1 MCMRTLPT
9 SAGFSE
15 QIKCRPISE
24 ELRDW
29 RWKTKTELAKEGKAY
44 NAPVPHWLF
53 PETQSE
59 TLGDLTAARAT
70 KHASEL
76 ANNMRS
82 AGFEFGQQLED
93 DLNNT
98 MDNLENLGTI
108 EDLIA
113 ADQQSED

>member
-1 MCMRTLPT
+1 MRTLPT

-29 RWKTKTELAKEGKAY
+29 RWKTKTELANEGKRI
-44 NAPVPHWLF
+44 NPQLPHLLF
-53 PETQSE
+53 PESQSE
-59 TLGDLTAARAT
+59 TLSDQTAATTTKLAT
-70 KHASEL
+70 DL
-76 ANNMRS
+76 ANKMRS
-82 AGFEFGQQLED
+82 AGFKFGQQLED

-98 MDNLENLGTI
+98 IDNLKNLSTI
-108 EDLIA
+108 GNLIA